1 MGHPAKS
8 TAKMVVVKYS
18 KYNSRILLVHSCPAL
33 TSRPYR
39 ALAFATFTAI
49 ATAACLAPM
58 ALAQP
63 AVAGQGDRALF
74 TDEPPEERGWKGL
87 ARLLE
92 ALEPAV
98 DTSIPLTPSQITDRI
113 SLMLDQGRAAE
124 ALEIIE
130 KRKAQY
136 AGNPDPLGND
146 VQLMFL
152 NARALAALG
161 RHEAAIET
169 YRDMTAKYPE
179 LPEPWNNLAAEYVK
193 TGRLEMARQAL
204 DMALQAN
211 PEYRDARAN
220 LGRVQLMLAE
230 ESFRAAGVNVR

>member
-1 MGHPAKS
+1 
-8 TAKMVVVKYS
+8 V
-18 KYNSRILLVHSCPAL
+18 
-33 TSRPYR
+33 RPSSVLNTR
-39 ALAFATFTAI
+39 LALA
-49 ATAACLAPM
+49 AAAALLYAQGAVLHAP
-58 ALAQP
+58 AAFAQP
-63 AVAGQGDRALF
+63 ATPATVQDGNALF
-74 TDEPPEERGWKGL
+74 PGDQPEEKGWKGL

-92 ALEPAV
+92 ALEPSV

-124 ALEIIE
+124 ALEVIE

-136 AGNPDPLGND
+136 ASQPDPLGND

-152 NARALAALG
+152 HARALAMLD
-161 RHEAAIET
+161 RHEEAIST
-169 YRDMTAKYPE
+169 YREMTTKYPE

-211 PEYRDARAN
+211 PGYRDARSN
-220 LGRVQLMLAE
+220 MGRVQLLLAE
-230 ESFRAAGVNVR
+230 ESFRAAQTGQ